1 MDQTNYELDLPREN
15 IHLRCFAHNIMNYRY
30 HWHTDEYELSIVLQG
45 NQQYC
50 RGTDTHTLLEDDL
63 ILTAPGNGHA
73 STRQQPDTRALVL
86 HFPANAL
93 KFLNKKGY
101 IYQFPSCLS
110 NEGNRYEPRFCQLR
124 FYAAQ
129 IWNAVEQ
136 GGAYAQ
142 LSAKPIWNCC

>member
-63 ILTAPGNGHA
+63 PRAMAMRLRASSRIPGH
-73 STRQQPDTRALVL
+73 SFSIFRQM
-86 HFPANAL
+86 H
-93 KFLNKKGY
+93 
-101 IYQFPSCLS
+101 
-110 NEGNRYEPRFCQLR
+110 
-124 FYAAQ
+124 
-129 IWNAVEQ
+129 
-136 GGAYAQ
+136 
-142 LSAKPIWNCC
+142 